1 MPSCTVP
8 SFFSG
13 SKKIELLRHILKNT
27 QISNLI
33 EIRLVGAGLVHA
45 DRRMNWWTDRHDEA
59 NSRFS
64 QFCECAQKIRLCL
77 ADLWQTDIAVYLVY
91 RLLWQTDWHTQQYT
105 LYTDCCDRQ
114 THTALYLLYRLLR
127 QTDWYTQQCIFYT
140 DCCDRQTDTH
150 SHISSLQITVTDGQ
164 THTAV

>member
-64 QFCECAQKIRLCL
+64 QFCECAQNIRLCL

-91 RLLWQTDWHTQQYT
+91 RLLWQTDTHSSIPYIQIAV
-105 LYTDCCDRQ
+105 TDR
-114 THTALYLLYRLLR
+114 HTAVYLPYRLLWK
-127 QTDWYTQQCIFYT
+127 TDWHTQQCIFYT